1 MGFLDSFFGKSQAR
15 DINAANTEATGMI
28 RGGYA
33 QAGKDTRAGYDQA
46 FGYLDPYM
54 QSGGKASQL
63 YDDAIGLGNYDNAF
77 AQFNADPFR
86 QGMQDQAGRE
96 ADRLFRRY
104 NPTGQGGTSQ
114 LAVTRMMGDR
124 YATDVGDFRN
134 RLQGRAGQGQQMAQM
149 GAGMATDRGNTLA
162 GLATGQATTLAGNR
176 INYGNALAAN
186 RNTGF
191 NNILG
196 IAGLATNA
204 YGASMG
210 VPKKGRA

>member
-15 DINAANTEATGMI
+15 DINAANAEATSLI
-28 RGGYA
+28 RGGYN

-46 FGYLDPYM
+46 FGYIDPYM

-77 AQFNADPFR
+77 KQFNADPFR
-86 QGMQDQAGRE
+86 AGMQE
-96 ADRLFRRY
+96 AATKEANDIFGRY
-104 NPTGQGGTSQ
+104 NPGGQHGVAQRGVMDMMLRRYSQ
-114 LAVTRMMGDR
+114 
-124 YATDVGDFRN
+124 DVGDFRN
-134 RLQGRAGQGQQMAQM
+134 RLQGRAGQGQQMAQV
-149 GAGMATDRGNTLA
+149 GAGMATDRGNALA
-162 GLATGQATTLAGNR
+162 GLATNQATTLAGNR

-204 YGASMG
+204 YGASLG
-210 VPKKGRA
+210 VPKRSA